1 MTLRK
6 TAAPVR
12 VRTKAFLL
20 ALSLPFTAVV
30 VRAQSLNTALSIPSE
45 AAVAGASLELKLIA
59 FNAGTTARSL
69 TIPAVLPASLV
80 IGGRSW
86 PLELHADSPSH
97 STVAP
102 GSFIA
107 QPYCLNLP
115 DAAAGLGVIE
125 VTLPDSSTLRSA
137 IEVAGT
143 TGGPAGGSEIPLTDP
158 AGRVARH
165 ADMETE
171 ADASILGRTFAGR
184 LQAHEPVYFIYGSGT
199 QAAKFQ
205 FSFKYKL
212 ADLGDKTS
220 ATTLN
225 SLQLGYTERSLWD
238 INAASSP
245 FYDTSYMP
253 ELFWEWIKIPAK
265 KQNDLSWNALQLG
278 VKHESNGKGGA
289 NSRSVNTADL
299 RSVFFVGPADG
310 WRLVL
315 VPEVLTYLGGA
326 GDIAEYRGYGQLRG
340 SLGKANGPL
349 LAFTSTAGKGLDHR
363 SVQLDMT
370 YSVHVRFLDMSI
382 FVLVQ
387 YFNGYGESLLSY
399 NQKSESLRLGVA
411 LVR

>member
-107 QPYCLNLP
+107 QPYC
-115 DAAAGLGVIE
+115 
-125 VTLPDSSTLRSA
+125 
-137 IEVAGT
+137 
-143 TGGPAGGSEIPLTDP
+143 
-158 AGRVARH
+158 
-165 ADMETE
+165 
-171 ADASILGRTFAGR
+171 
-184 LQAHEPVYFIYGSGT
+184 
-199 QAAKFQ
+199 
-205 FSFKYKL
+205 
-212 ADLGDKTS
+212 
-220 ATTLN
+220 
-225 SLQLGYTERSLWD
+225 
-238 INAASSP
+238 
-245 FYDTSYMP
+245 
-253 ELFWEWIKIPAK
+253 
-265 KQNDLSWNALQLG
+265 
-278 VKHESNGKGGA
+278 GGA

-370 YSVHVRFLDMSI
+370 YPVHVRFLDMSI